1 MKKGFYRLDPQPP
14 SLVKSFPYKR
24 KNGPKM
30 RIEIVCTVRMENG
43 AAEKD
48 DFYIKFSV
56 CGSIAVKK

>member
-1 MKKGFYRLDPQPP
+1 
-14 SLVKSFPYKR
+14 
-24 KNGPKM
+24 M
-30 RIEIVCTVRMENG
+30 RIEIICTVRMENG